1 MKLEEVAGAATALA
15 TSKILETRSA
25 RFQGLQASEEAAPKR
40 LQMGLR

>member
-25 RFQGLQASEEAAPKR
+25 RFQASEEAAPKR
-40 LQMGLR
+40 LQMSLR